1 MNRNTLTAE
10 LGKLGIDVRDGKVR
24 RADVKAVIESIG
36 ATNAITADD
45 DWSESDSLAAINA
58 KLMQLQYYRP
68 YKPARDDGIAEKL
81 GVVDIEPKSLGM
93 MAPMFRSIAMTVS
106 AGVKGDHG
114 VIILGY
120 SYKLRGGGSNGHT
133 VRYECYKGVWRDPS

>member
-1 MNRNTLTAE
+1 MNKKTLTAE
-10 LGKLGIDVRDGKVR
+10 LGKLGIDVKDGKVR
-24 RADVKAVIESIG
+24 RADVKAVIDNVI
-36 ATNAITADD
+36 AADG